1 MTDIAGIFHWPLSE
15 LKALDIKDLI
25 FWRGRAIRW
34 WNQVNTPSKGSGK
47 GK

>member
-1 MTDIAGIFHWPLSE
+1 MADVAAIFHWPLSE
-15 LKALDIKDLI
+15 LKALDIDELI

-34 WNQVNTPSKGSGK
+34 WNATNAAPKGK